1 MLEDVPDLYKHPV
14 VSQIVNGMVDSA
26 VQFKWGLHVKNKL
39 NSQTILYYFA
49 YAKHLFCQINSQRR
63 LLKQA
68 SVIKMKQKLAVQN
81 LLEETTSEIWF
92 YHLIKV
98 NLSYL

>member
-1 MLEDVPDLYKHPV
+1 MLEDVPDLK
-14 VSQIVNGMVDSA
+14 IVNGMVDSA
-26 VQFKWGLHVKNKL
+26 VQPNWGVHVKNKP

-49 YAKHLFCQINSQRR
+49 YVKHLFCQINSQRR

-68 SVIKMKQKLAVQN
+68 SVIKMKLKLTVQN

-98 NLSYL
+98 DLSYI

>member
-1 MLEDVPDLYKHPV
+1 MEWSIQQFILNEVYKP
-14 VSQIVNGMVDSA
+14 
-26 VQFKWGLHVKNKL
+26 

-49 YAKHLFCQINSQRR
+49 YVKHLFCQINSQRR

-68 SVIKMKQKLAVQN
+68 SVIKMKQKLTVQN

-98 NLSYL
+98 DLSYM